1 MQLVLAHVVVN
12 ECLKL
17 KLPLLVLCRKRLDDL
32 YLFCCPFLLWS
43 TSYHYMVI
51 AFDIY
56 SVRALL
62 LFIIIIERYFPDACV

>member
-1 MQLVLAHVVVN
+1 
-12 ECLKL
+12 
-17 KLPLLVLCRKRLDDL
+17 
-32 YLFCCPFLLWS
+32 
-43 TSYHYMVI
+43 MVI